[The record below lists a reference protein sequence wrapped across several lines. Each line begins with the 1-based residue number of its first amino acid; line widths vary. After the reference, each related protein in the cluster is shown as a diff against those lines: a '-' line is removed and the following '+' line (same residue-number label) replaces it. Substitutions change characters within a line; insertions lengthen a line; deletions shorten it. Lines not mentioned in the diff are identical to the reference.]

1 MWKRKTIIFF
11 CNYYSVRRDECT
23 KFIFKHALHGI
34 MIWLSRVKCINGLH
48 VCMLGIF
55 YAFLSSAGFVLL
67 FRFNLFDKIFQKYHQ
82 IVKQFL
88 SRPGPTSGLIRIKIV
103 SEGYQQ
109 TTLAGRVFSSK
120 AKCHTPTT
128 YLSLL

>member
-11 CNYYSVRRDECT
+11 CNYYSIRRDECT

-48 VCMLGIF
+48 VGYFLCFFVVCWFCTFIQIQPIRQNLSEISPDCQTIF
-55 YAFLSSAGFVLL
+55 
-67 FRFNLFDKIFQKYHQ
+67 IQ
-82 IVKQFL
+82 I
-88 SRPGPTSGLIRIKIV
+88 RPVVGLIRDKIV
-103 SEGYQQ
+103 GKGYQQ
-109 TTLAGRVFSSK
+109 TTLAVREFSSE
-120 AKCHTPTT
+120 AKCHTPTS